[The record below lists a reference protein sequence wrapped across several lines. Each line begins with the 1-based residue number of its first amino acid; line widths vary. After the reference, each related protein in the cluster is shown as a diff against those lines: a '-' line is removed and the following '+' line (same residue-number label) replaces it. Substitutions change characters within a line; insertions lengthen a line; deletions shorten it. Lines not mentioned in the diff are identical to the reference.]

1 VGALNLKI
9 FSDIFDDKEND
20 ANRGNYH
27 DERGCPA
34 PAPWM
39 TEKKVEIKADPSKM
53 KSPAFSC
60 SRKMTRLLNELSKNR
75 NKLIDAQLAI
85 AIPVR
90 NENEHVQSI
99 GLLYSY
105 MSDDNLEF
113 KIGQTK
119 LYTFE
124 NQQRDGPKPTTK
136 LLPVHYPSRN
146 SFSAFVRN
154 LNFYDDTTQNR
165 CKIR

>member
-1 VGALNLKI
+1 
-9 FSDIFDDKEND
+9 
-20 ANRGNYH
+20 
-27 DERGCPA
+27 
-34 PAPWM
+34 M

-53 KSPAFSC
+53 KSPALSC

-90 NENEHVQSI
+90 NENEHVESI
-99 GLLYSY
+99 GLLYSF

-124 NQQRDGPKPTTK
+124 NQQRNGPKPTTK
-136 LLPVHYPSRN
+136 LLPVHYPSRI
-146 SFSAFVRN
+146 SFSTSVRN
-154 LNFYDDTTQNR
+154 LNFYDDAAR
-165 CKIR
+165 SVCKIK